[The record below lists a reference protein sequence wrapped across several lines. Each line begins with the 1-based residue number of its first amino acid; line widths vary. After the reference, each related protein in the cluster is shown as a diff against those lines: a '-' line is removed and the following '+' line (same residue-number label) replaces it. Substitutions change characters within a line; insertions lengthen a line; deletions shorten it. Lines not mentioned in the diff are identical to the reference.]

1 MSKNAPQRPLLK
13 DIDHWFFGHG
23 SAVSI
28 GMFRIFIGFLALLNF
43 SMVLPFFDDWFTERG
58 YVPLSM
64 MRRWL
69 PSIDRHYSFFGNVY
83 EVPFDVPRFTLLGNV
98 VDARVT
104 LALYLLAMLAALLT
118 MVGFWSR
125 LSTIVLAVCVVS
137 LQHRN
142 PIILH
147 GGDSVLRISVL
158 YLALAPS
165 GAACSFDRLIGLWK
179 GRLSVSP
186 ALVSLWP
193 QRLVQVNMA
202 LIYFTTVWLKWGGH
216 LWRNGTA
223 TWYPAR
229 LAEFYRFWYP
239 SFLKDRP
246 AVYVGTYGTLI
257 VELGLATLIFAK
269 PFRKWVLLAG
279 LIMHGYIDYT
289 MNIPLFSFLM
299 TSMYITFYSGEE
311 ISEWAKRFGARLAR
325 LKVLVLLPKGT
336 RLRESAANASS
347 AADCLGLVTVS
358 AGGDGTVHGLGK
370 LVVRYP
376 WLMPFLLPGLR
387 QKLIAQA
394 IENAA

>member
-1 MSKNAPQRPLLK
+1 MNKAPEQRPFLK
-13 DIDHWFFGHG
+13 DVDHWFFGRG
-23 SAVSI
+23 SAVTI
-28 GMFRIFIGFLALLNF
+28 GIFRIIIGFLALLNF
-43 SMVLPFFDDWFTERG
+43 LMILPFFDDWFTERG

-69 PSIDRHYSFFGNVY
+69 PPVDRHFTWFGHVY
-83 EVPFDVPRFTLLGNV
+83 KLPFDVPRFTLLGNV
-98 VDARVT
+98 TDSRITFAF
-104 LALYLLAMLAALLT
+104 YLLAILAALLT

-125 LSTIVLAVCVVS
+125 LSSIVLAVCVVS

-179 GRLSVSP
+179 GRLAAGP

-229 LAEFYRFWYP
+229 LGEFERFWYP
-239 SFLKDRP
+239 PFMRNMP
-246 AVYVGTYGTLI
+246 AVYIGTYGTLI
-257 VELGLATLIFAK
+257 VELSLATLVFAK
-269 PFRKWVLLAG
+269 PFRRWVLLAG
-279 LIMHGYIDYT
+279 LVMHGYIDYT

-299 TSMYITFYSGEE
+299 VSLYVSFYSGEE
-311 ISEWAKRFGARLAR
+311 ISDWGKR
-325 LKVLVLLPKGT
+325 VGT
-336 RLRESAANASS
+336 RLSRFRTTVQLPKSFGQGGASRS
-347 AADCLGLVTVS
+347 IAAADFLGIIEIEPS
-358 AGGDGTVHGLGK
+358 EDGTAHGLGK
-370 LVVRYP
+370 FGARYP
-376 WLMPFLLPGLR
+376 WLFLFLLPGIR
-387 QKLIAQA
+387 QKLIRRVGEQDA
-394 IENAA
+394 